1 VSAPPPL
8 AYFWGEDAFGIE
20 RASRAWASGLAA
32 SSEGMETWRVNVD
45 DAVDGE
51 AAATP
56 ASKRRSRALD
66 AIEEHLATAPLFGG
80 GTIVVVRQPGGLL
93 AAAESRERLV
103 AATRQVPPGNALCF
117 TDLVASG
124 GAGPAG
130 KGLLRD
136 VVAEC
141 GGVVSELQ
149 VPAAGRL
156 EAWLSERAGELGISL
171 EPDAARLLAERVG
184 GHVRESDVDRRRRTE
199 LANGELEKLAL
210 YRPGSSITQADVAAL
225 VEESIPGSTWAFLDA
240 VANRTGPR
248 AAVLADR
255 LLDAGTPLPVLVTQ
269 LHRRLR
275 DLLIVR
281 EHLDA
286 GTSGAQI
293 VKSMKL
299 QPFRAQKL
307 AEQART
313 WSIRGLELALDDLL
327 DLDLRSKGIS
337 LDGSTIHISERFAG
351 LGLQT
356 WLARHAMGR
365 GANGGRRSAP

>member
-1 VSAPPPL
+1 VTVPPPL

-20 RASRAWASGLAA
+20 QASRAWASALSDAGA
-32 SSEGMETWRVNVD
+32 GMETWRVNVD
-45 DAVDGE
+45 EAVDGE

-66 AIEEHLATAPLFGG
+66 AIVEHLATAPLFGG

-93 AAAESRERLV
+93 AAAENRERLV

-130 KGLLRD
+130 KGVLRD

-141 GGVVSELQ
+141 GGVVRELQ
-149 VPAAGRL
+149 VPAGGRL
-156 EAWLSERAGELGISL
+156 EVWLAERAAELGIRL

-210 YRPGSSITQADVAAL
+210 YRPGSSVTRADVEAL

-240 VANRTGPR
+240 VASRAGSP
-248 AAVLADR
+248 AAVLAER
-255 LLDAGTPLPVLVTQ
+255 LLDAGTPPPVLVTQ

-275 DLLIVR
+275 ELLLVR

-307 AEQART
+307 AEQARN
-313 WSIRGLELALDDLL
+313 WSIVGLERALDDLL
-327 DLDLRSKGIS
+327 ELDLRTKGIS
-337 LDGSTIHISERFAG
+337 LDGSTIHVSDRLAG

-356 WLARHAMGR
+356 WLAHHALGR
-365 GANGGRRSAP
+365 GAHGGRRSGP